1 MSKFGFCGL
10 GVALGCGLVAV
21 DSAAC
26 TGMVAGRDATASGWV
41 IAAHNEDNSSPH
53 FVRHALL
60 PAGTTAWY
68 EEPGRAVLPPPVKSF
83 ACFWSEVKSPDGNP
97 QPGDLFFNEKG
108 VLVYSNNGGVCAK
121 WGDATWV
128 LPAEGEASTLTDGG
142 LGHNL
147 RFAVARQ
154 ATSAREGVSI
164 MTNLISRYGYANR
177 SRMFTIA
184 DKDEAWHVQVVQGR
198 RFVARRCPDGAM
210 AAYPNALTIER
221 VEPGDLFSA
230 NLRPGAPFIAAYQG
244 PRTWKSDY
252 NFYRW
257 REVYRLVAGVE
268 PERGEA
274 CSFSLVPR
282 QKVEAQTIKRALSS
296 HFEGEACAPVSKH
309 LPDENPDRKPTVCR
323 RTTIESSICIFGAT
337 PEETVLLLA
346 TGRPCETAYFA
357 AKPFGGVLPPDTVT
371 GDAAVRRLREHQLPA
386 RKAGTRAAWTSE
398 DISCAVG
405 DLIAG
410 YGTNDVSV
418 GQLDALTLG
427 ALAVDDGT
435 NRVLLMSFDLLG
447 LDPVFIRRIRSDAAK
462 ALSVPEANVLLS
474 CTHTH
479 GGPST
484 RTFGLLKDDA
494 VVDEKYL
501 AALFRKVAA
510 AVRRLADEAAWR
522 EVRIG
527 FHSVMVDENRNR
539 RFTTADNHAS
549 FIPHRRALHRL
560 CDGIADKELGTLALL
575 DPQTLDPLYVVGN
588 YAAHPLA
595 SHAPGRGGLRI
606 TADFPGFYR
615 RYLKEE
621 LGAEGMFVQGAAGD
635 IVPKDDEL
643 GNAAA
648 RRVGERLA
656 MESIASVIDIQRNA
670 TRFIMRDPKVGG
682 DLRSFTTR
690 LRSPWR
696 RDLGKDEETLEIQSV
711 AIGDVAFV
719 GVPGEL
725 VSELGLEIKWHSPFR
740 RTFIAYCSTAYFGY
754 IAPANFVAA
763 GGLESIEQR
772 FLVRDVLRMLCV
784 TADGLSDL
792 RARIFPEDTH
802 GGERYP
808 DWVERPLVDLPGGVK
823 END

>member
-1 MSKFGFCGL
+1 M
-10 GVALGCGLVAV
+10 
-21 DSAAC
+21 
-26 TGMVAGRDATASGWV
+26 
-41 IAAHNEDNSSPH
+41 
-53 FVRHALL
+53 
-60 PAGTTAWY
+60 
-68 EEPGRAVLPPPVKSF
+68 
-83 ACFWSEVKSPDGNP
+83 
-97 QPGDLFFNEKG
+97 
-108 VLVYSNNGGVCAK
+108 
-121 WGDATWV
+121 
-128 LPAEGEASTLTDGG
+128 
-142 LGHNL
+142 
-147 RFAVARQ
+147 
-154 ATSAREGVSI
+154 
-164 MTNLISRYGYANR
+164 
-177 SRMFTIA
+177 
-184 DKDEAWHVQVVQGR
+184 
-198 RFVARRCPDGAM
+198 
-210 AAYPNALTIER
+210 
-221 VEPGDLFSA
+221 
-230 NLRPGAPFIAAYQG
+230 
-244 PRTWKSDY
+244 
-252 NFYRW
+252 
-257 REVYRLVAGVE
+257 
-268 PERGEA
+268 
-274 CSFSLVPR
+274 
-282 QKVEAQTIKRALSS
+282 
-296 HFEGEACAPVSKH
+296 
-309 LPDENPDRKPTVCR
+309 
-323 RTTIESSICIFGAT
+323 
-337 PEETVLLLA
+337 
-346 TGRPCETAYFA
+346 
-357 AKPFGGVLPPDTVT
+357 
-371 GDAAVRRLREHQLPA
+371 
-386 RKAGTRAAWTSE
+386 
-398 DISCAVG
+398 
-405 DLIAG
+405 
-410 YGTNDVSV
+410 
-418 GQLDALTLG
+418 
-427 ALAVDDGT
+427 
-435 NRVLLMSFDLLG
+435 
-447 LDPVFIRRIRSDAAK
+447 
-462 ALSVPEANVLLS
+462 
-474 CTHTH
+474 
-479 GGPST
+479 
-484 RTFGLLKDDA
+484 
-494 VVDEKYL
+494 
-501 AALFRKVAA
+501 
-510 AVRRLADEAAWR
+510 
-522 EVRIG
+522 
-527 FHSVMVDENRNR
+527 
-539 RFTTADNHAS
+539 
-549 FIPHRRALHRL
+549 
-560 CDGIADKELGTLALL
+560 
-575 DPQTLDPLYVVGN
+575 VGN